1 MPAPFTD
8 LIGTDS
14 FTETLR
20 QENLDTWLSATN
32 HRFVAELFDGSIAPQ
47 VMAGYLVQDYRFL
60 DTFLALIG
68 GAIANADTLAGR
80 LRLAQ
85 FAGEIAG
92 DENTYFLRCFE
103 TLGVT
108 EHQRDSMPDTE
119 ATTGFKRLFLD
130 AAASGSYAAILSVLV
145 VCEGLYLDWASKAPA
160 KRPESFVHHEWISLH
175 DYRSSVSW
183 LISCAANW
191 TVWARRMR
199 SVPASSL
206 AARWSWSSCSLMSRT
221 PTRCPR

>member
-92 DENTYFLRCFE
+92 DEN
-103 TLGVT
+103 GVT

-160 KRPESFVHHEWISLH
+160 KRPESFVHHEWITLH
-175 DYRSSVSW
+175 DYPEFRELVDFLRRELDRVGPSD
-183 LISCAANW
+183 AQR
-191 TVWARRMR
+191 AREFF
-199 SVPASSL
+199 
-206 AARWSWSSCSLMSRT
+206 SRAVELEQLFFDESYT
-221 PTRCPR
+221 HPLP

>member
-14 FTETLR
+14 FTESLR
-20 QENLDTWLSATN
+20 QENLDTWLAATN

-80 LRLAQ
+80 LRLSK

-108 EHQRDSMPDTE
+108 EHQRESMPDTE

-130 AAASGSYAAILSVLV
+130 AAASGSYAAILSVLM

-160 KRPESFVHHEWISLH
+160 KRPESFVHHEWITLH
-175 DYRSSVSW
+175 DYPEFRELVDF
-183 LISCAANW
+183 L
-191 TVWARRMR
+191 RRELDR
-199 SVPASSL
+199 VGPSDAQ
-206 AARWSWSSCSLMSRT
+206 AAREFFSRAVELEQQFFDESYT
-221 PTRCPR
+221 HPLP

>member
-1 MPAPFTD
+1 MSAPFTD
-8 LIGTDS
+8 LTGTDS

-20 QENLDTWLSATN
+20 QENIDTWLSATN
-32 HRFVAELFDGSIAPQ
+32 HRFVTELFDGSIAPQ

-68 GAIANADTLAGR
+68 GAIANADTLSGR

-92 DENTYFLRCFE
+92 DENTYFLRSFE
-103 TLGVT
+103 ALGVT
-108 EHQRDSMPDTE
+108 EQQRDSVPDTQ

-130 AAASGSYAAILSVLV
+130 AASSGSYAGILSVLV

-175 DYRSSVSW
+175 DYPEFHELVDF
-183 LISCAANW
+183 L
-191 TVWARRMR
+191 RRELDR
-199 SVPASSL
+199 VGPADAQ
-206 AARWSWSSCSLMSRT
+206 AAREFFSRT
-221 PTRCPR
+221 VALEQLFFDESYRHPLI

>member
-14 FTETLR
+14 FTESLR
-20 QENLDTWLSATN
+20 QENLDTWLAATN

-108 EHQRDSMPDTE
+108 EHQRESMPDTE

-175 DYRSSVSW
+175 DYPEFRELVDFPAPRTGPCGPVG
-183 LISCAANW
+183 CAA
-191 TVWARRMR
+191 
-199 SVPASSL
+199 
-206 AARWSWSSCSLMSRT
+206 
-221 PTRCPR
+221 CPRVL

>member
-14 FTETLR
+14 FTESLR
-20 QENLDTWLSATN
+20 QENLATWLSATN

-80 LRLAQ
+80 LRLSK

-103 TLGVT
+103 TLGGGD
-108 EHQRDSMPDTE
+108 HRLQAPLPRRCGKRQLRGDSVGAD
-119 ATTGFKRLFLD
+119 
-130 AAASGSYAAILSVLV
+130 
-145 VCEGLYLDWASKAPA
+145 GLRGP
-160 KRPESFVHHEWISLH
+160 
-175 DYRSSVSW
+175 
-183 LISCAANW
+183 
-191 TVWARRMR
+191 
-199 SVPASSL
+199 VPGL
-206 AARWSWSSCSLMSRT
+206 GV
-221 PTRCPR
+221 